1 MHILIVEDES
11 LLVKHLVK
19 LLADVE
25 PAAQVAGSTNSI
37 ASTVAWLSTHDKPD
51 LILMDIELA
60 DGQSFEIFEKME
72 VKSPVIF
79 TTAYDEYALRAF
91 KVSSIDYLLK
101 PVKETDLK
109 RALDKLKHLRGPG
122 EQPGIQNVLDEMRRM
137 KTSTYRERILVK
149 AGQKMISVPMDDV
162 GMFFTN
168 KSLNYLLT
176 KTKQKYIVDQTLDE
190 IEGSLDPKKFFRAN
204 RQHIL
209 AHNAITVVHPWF
221 NGKLKVEINL
231 PTEEPVVI
239 SRDKASVFK
248 EWLGE

>member
-1 MHILIVEDES
+1 VEDES

-19 LLADVE
+19 LLADIE

-37 ASTVAWLSTHDKPD
+37 ASTVAWLSTHEKPD

-79 TTAYDEYALRAF
+79 TTAYDEYALKAF

-101 PVKETDLK
+101 PVKESDLK
-109 RALDKLKHLRGPG
+109 RALDKFRDLRGAG
-122 EQPGIQNVLDEMRRM
+122 EQRGIQNVLDEMRRM
-137 KTSTYRERILVK
+137 KASTYRERILVK
-149 AGQKMISVPMDDV
+149 AGQKMISIPIDDV

-176 KTKQKYIVDQTLDE
+176 KTKQKYMVDQALDE

-221 NGKLKVEINL
+221 NGKLKVEVNL
-231 PTEEPVVI
+231 PTEEAVVI
-239 SRDKASVFK
+239 SRDKASLFK

>member
-1 MHILIVEDES
+1 VEDES
-11 LLVKHLVK
+11 LLVKHLAK

-60 DGQSFEIFEKME
+60 DGQSFEIFEKIE

-101 PVKETDLK
+101 PVKESDLK
-109 RALDKLKHLRGPG
+109 NAFDKLKHLRASG

-149 AGQKMISVPMDDV
+149 AGQKMISILMDDV

-176 KTKQKYIVDQTLDE
+176 RSKQKYIVDQTLDE

-239 SRDKASVFK
+239 SRDKASLFK

>member
-1 MHILIVEDES
+1 MHILIVEDEP

-19 LLADVE
+19 LLADIE
-25 PAAQVAGSTNSI
+25 PAAQVAGSTNRI
-37 ASTVAWLSTHDKPD
+37 ASTVAWLSTHEKPD

-79 TTAYDEYALRAF
+79 TTAYDEYALKAF

-101 PVKETDLK
+101 PVKESELK
-109 RALDKLKHLRGPG
+109 RALDKFRDLRGPG

-149 AGQKMISVPMDDV
+149 AGQKMISIPIDDV
-162 GMFFTN
+162 GMFFTS

-176 KTKQKYIVDQTLDE
+176 KTKQKYMVDQALDE

-209 AHNAITVVHPWF
+209 AHNAITVVHHWF

-231 PTEEPVVI
+231 PTDEPVVI
-239 SRDKASVFK
+239 SRDKASLFK